1 MRDPRRN
8 PMSADPKMQLSKA
21 RQALASKGPSEAA
34 FQAQVK
40 DLAAL
45 YRWDVYHTHRSQF
58 SEAGFP
64 DLICV
69 RDDVMLA
76 LELKTETGKVTP
88 EQELWLA
95 KLAAVPGVT
104 ARLLRPSQYDEL
116 LELFR

>member
-1 MRDPRRN
+1 MPDPTRN
-8 PMSADPKMQLSKA
+8 PMRADPKLQLAKA
-21 RQALASKGPSEAA
+21 REALAAKGPSEKV

-40 DLAAL
+40 DLATL

-69 RDDVMLA
+69 RDGVMLA
-76 LELKTETGKVTP
+76 LELKTDTGRVTD
-88 EQELWLA
+88 EQEHWLE

-104 ARLLRPSQYDEL
+104 ALVARPSDFEAL
-116 LELFR
+116 RDLFR